1 MTVLVNEVNTST
13 MLLQSLKTMSR
24 DIRDGIIAVTH
35 NALALIGFAVLLLAL
50 LAFGKPDARRS
61 VELEALSWLQS
72 RLVSNVNPVEPA
84 LELALPTST
93 TGLMLQAQMDDL
105 PKQQKLV
112 AEWLSKR
119 YRIAPD
125 PMAHMVAAAYD
136 TAGTLKLDPLLV
148 LAVVAIESSFNP
160 FVQSGVGAQGLMQV
174 MSNLHEEKF
183 ERFGGTNAA
192 FDPTTSIKVGAVILK
207 EYVSRAGSV
216 EGGLKM
222 YVGAA
227 NFETDDGYGHK
238 VISER
243 IRLHDVAAGKRV
255 PLFNAPIAVA
265 VLSAAPLAEKTSY
278 FLPQSHAQQSLL
290 TDAAADVNSA
300 IVANETS
307 KRDVKAATHASDSSQ
322 DSKPAAPT
330 STAKPAVNVD
340 TTINTSA
347 APAQVSATTASPA
360 SATPVA
366 TLQIARAL

>member
-24 DIRDGIIAVTH
+24 DISDGIIAVTH

-72 RLVSNVNPVEPA
+72 RLVSNVSPTEPA

-183 ERFGGTNAA
+183 
-192 FDPTTSIKVGAVILK
+192 DPTTSIKVGAVILK

-243 IRLHDVAAGKRV
+243 LRLHDVAAGKRV

-265 VLSAAPLAEKTSY
+265 ALSAAPLAEKTSY
-278 FLPQSHAQQSLL
+278 FAPQSHAQQSLL
-290 TDAAADVNSA
+290 TDAASDVSSA
-300 IVANETS
+300 VSANDTI
-307 KRDVKAATHASDSSQ
+307 KRDVKASTNASDSTQ
-322 DSKPAAPT
+322 ESKPAAAT

-340 TTINTSA
+340 TNINTSA
-347 APAQVSATTASPA
+347 TPAQVSATTASAA
-360 SATPVA
+360 SATPA
-366 TLQIARAL
+366 ATTLQIARAL